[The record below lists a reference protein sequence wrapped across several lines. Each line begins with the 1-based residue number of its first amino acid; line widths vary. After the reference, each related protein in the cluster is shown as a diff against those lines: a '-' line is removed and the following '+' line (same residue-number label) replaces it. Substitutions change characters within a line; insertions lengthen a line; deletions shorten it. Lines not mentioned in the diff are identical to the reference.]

1 MARLNAAKSQTLG
14 SPRKACLTTQAS
26 QLPTTQ
32 VAGDLGSGARYFKSP
47 TPKPKKGAGILFDIF
62 SDEDLSF
69 ESTGAGGDQSSSFIS
84 PSRQKKSRTLKL
96 TRTNSLLLPSQQRPQ
111 QRPRQRPSD
120 KLETEDYEKEN
131 DLTEYGTDTN
141 SPTMSP
147 APQRSTIR
155 RSTARTPRSNT
166 TARSFSRLSPE
177 VEDEDSGNDSFASLE
192 DFIVS
197 DNEELSSHETSDS
210 ETEEVQRDPTPSPP
224 RTSPRK
230 RLMRGRRPGFNLDQ
244 NVESKY
250 TPSEPFH
257 IEVKLPGSVK
267 LPSNPP
273 VRSNETLQD
282 DLDLSTKLEDLE
294 LNGDN
299 ESTFQVE
306 TESTPSIIELDSSP
320 PPLKPT
326 NKRPQTPPPSS
337 PSRSRFLKSPTKER
351 TRIPPTPHRESV
363 DAFWS
368 QEETN
373 DWVDH
378 HSPRKQKTPGRSVID
393 LLRDFGDSDNEGSS
407 QDTITSTDSDSMTRV
422 TAKEAKTPSKTALK
436 KAETEARKAAK
447 ARRLSFD
454 NKKADFAETFLNVL
468 DNAVAGGRVSQL
480 AEKTGG
486 VKIIWSKTLQKTAGR
501 AHWQGIND
509 RDSNG
514 RQIPGTTTHHAKIE
528 LAERIIDNEYRLLN
542 TLAHEYCHLANYMV
556 SKCHDNPHGTS
567 FKLWGKKCAEALK
580 DHPIYGG
587 QINVTTKHSYQIDYK
602 YVWACVSC
610 GQTYGRHSKSIDTA
624 RVCCGACNNKLE
636 QIKPKPRNV
645 SPRKNPA
652 TPAFQKKIVDD
663 VTRDLGRF
671 VL

>member
-1 MARLNAAKSQTLG
+1 MARLNAAKSQTLS
-14 SPRKACLTTQAS
+14 SPRKACLNAQAS
-26 QLPTTQ
+26 KSPATQ

-47 TPKPKKGAGILFDIF
+47 TPKTKKGAGTLFDIF

-69 ESTGAGGDQSSSFIS
+69 ESTGAEGDQSSLFIS
-84 PSRQKKSRTLKL
+84 PSKQKKSRTLKL
-96 TRTNSLLLPSQQRPQ
+96 TRTNSLLLPSQQRP
-111 QRPRQRPSD
+111 RQRPSV

-155 RSTARTPRSNT
+155 RNTARTPRSDT

-177 VEDEDSGNDSFASLE
+177 VENEDSGNDSFASLE

-210 ETEEVQRDPTPSPP
+210 ETEDVQRDPTPSPP
-224 RTSPRK
+224 PTSPRK

-244 NVESKY
+244 NVESES

-267 LPSNPP
+267 LSSNPRVSP
-273 VRSNETLQD
+273 KETFQD

-306 TESTPSIIELDSSP
+306 TESTLSVIELDSSP

-393 LLRDFGDSDNEGSS
+393 LLRDFDNSDNEGSS
-407 QDTITSTDSDSMTRV
+407 QDTIASTDSDSMTRV

-454 NKKADFAETFLNVL
+454 NKKAGFAETFLSVL
-468 DNAVAGGRVSQL
+468 DNA
-480 AEKTGG
+480 
-486 VKIIWSKTLQKTAGR
+486 TLQKTAGR

-587 QINVTTKHSYQIDYK
+587 QINVTTKHSYQIDFK